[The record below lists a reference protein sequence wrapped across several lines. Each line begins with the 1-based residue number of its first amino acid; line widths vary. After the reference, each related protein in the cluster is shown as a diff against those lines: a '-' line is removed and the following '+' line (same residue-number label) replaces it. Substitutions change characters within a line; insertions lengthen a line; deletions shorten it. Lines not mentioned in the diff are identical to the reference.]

1 MAARGIEGVD
11 DAWENGIIMIPI
23 KIRGQAMIR
32 GKPRGTLHSLFYS
45 LYKDRFR
52 LICFSPSPFCIF
64 FPFVIVLSNSSKM
77 DAINP
82 FPSQSLTLTPDEN
95 TVYTLTDVPNEST
108 DTISLLLKLLTVK
121 HYNRP
126 SLIKTLSPVWTS
138 QCRFPVVIS
147 EHSDGLFLSLTIFAA
162 PDASFP
168 ITPDQLHYVPFW
180 VQVYG
185 IPFRCKSLDLAK
197 IIASGVGD
205 LIQVDHTT
213 VKEGTGPYLRIRLLI
228 DVNKPIRRGIHVRF
242 FKMGRE
248 FVKWLDFKYERL
260 PDYCLY
266 CGMLDHTK
274 KYCHA
279 YLQKCDESISPPPCP
294 YDLPLRGKEK
304 PAERQSPFQYPHPPA
319 ITITDMDLAGFPQ
332 GSQFPNPFLNYPF
345 SFTPLLNSNVA
356 SVASLTGTC
365 QSYNVMIPTPVNPN
379 LSLGFS
385 LSGSSLSAP
394 LHTDSIIV
402 NDSLSFTNPELNSA
416 ARSLAEALPSLILN
430 SNQAPAASVV
440 ETSLPD
446 SQVRGKGLACASGV
460 KRPTF
465 QACQTTVGGSLRSML
480 KRARAGDADVSGF
493 SSIPDAEQAGG
504 AEHTRPEK

>member
-1 MAARGIEGVD
+1 MGL
-11 DAWENGIIMIPI
+11 NFM
-23 KIRGQAMIR
+23 
-32 GKPRGTLHSLFYS
+32 
-45 LYKDRFR
+45 
-52 LICFSPSPFCIF
+52 
-64 FPFVIVLSNSSKM
+64 M
-77 DAINP
+77 DALNP

-95 TVYTLTDVPNEST
+95 TVYTLADVPDEST
-108 DTISLLLKLLTVK
+108 DNINLLLKLFTIK

-126 SLIKTLSPVWTS
+126 SLIKTLS
-138 QCRFPVVIS
+138 Q
-147 EHSDGLFLSLTIFAA
+147 SLTIFAA

-185 IPFRCKSLDLAK
+185 IPFRCKSFDLAK

-205 LIQVDHTT
+205 LIQVDNTT
-213 VKEGTGPYLRIRLLI
+213 VKEGTGPYLRIKLLI
-228 DVNKPIRRGIHVRF
+228 DANKPIRQGINVRF

-248 FVKWLDFKYERL
+248 FIKWLNFKYERL

-266 CGMLDHTK
+266 CGKLDHTR

-279 YLQKCDESISPPPCP
+279 YLQKCDESITPPPCP

-304 PAERQSPFQYPHPPA
+304 PTEKQSPFQYPHPPA
-319 ITITDMDLAGFPQ
+319 ITITDMDLTDFPH
-332 GSQFPNPFLNYPF
+332 GNQFPNPFLNYPF
-345 SFTPLLNSNVA
+345 SFTPLLNSNVT
-356 SVASLTGTC
+356 SVIGLTGSC

-379 LSLGFS
+379 YSLG
-385 LSGSSLSAP
+385 LSVTGSSLSAP
-394 LHTDSIIV
+394 LHTDSVVV
-402 NDSLSFTNPELNSA
+402 NDTPGFTNPELTSA

-430 SNQAPAASVV
+430 SCQASPASVV
-440 ETSLPD
+440 ETPLPD

-465 QACQTTVGGSLRSML
+465 QACQANVGGSMRSML
-480 KRARAGDADVSGF
+480 KRARAGDVDVSGS
-493 SSIPDAEQAGG
+493 SSIPPDEQAGD

>member
-1 MAARGIEGVD
+1 MD
-11 DAWENGIIMIPI
+11 
-23 KIRGQAMIR
+23 
-32 GKPRGTLHSLFYS
+32 TL
-45 LYKDRFR
+45 
-52 LICFSPSPFCIF
+52 
-64 FPFVIVLSNSSKM
+64 
-77 DAINP
+77 NP
-82 FPSQSLTLTPDEN
+82 FPSQSLALTPDEN
-95 TVYTLTDVPNEST
+95 TVYTLADVPDEST
-108 DTISLLLKLLTVK
+108 DNINLLLKLFTVK
-121 HYNRP
+121 HYSRP

-147 EHSDGLFLSLTIFAA
+147 EHSDGLFLVTFGCEGDKRRILDGQPWHFAQSLTIFAA

-180 VQVYG
+180 IQAYG
-185 IPFRCKSLDLAK
+185 IPFRCKSFDLAK

-248 FVKWLDFKYERL
+248 FIKWLDFKYERL

-266 CGMLDHTK
+266 CGMLDHIK

-304 PAERQSPFQYPHPPA
+304 PTERQSPFQYPHPPA
-319 ITITDMDLAGFPQ
+319 ITITDMDLTGFPH

-356 SVASLTGTC
+356 SVAGLTGSC

-379 LSLGFS
+379 HSLGFS

-394 LHTDSIIV
+394 LHTDSVIV
-402 NDSLSFTNPELNSA
+402 NDSPGFTNPELTSA

-430 SNQAPAASVV
+430 SSQASAVSVV

-465 QACQTTVGGSLRSML
+465 QACQANFGGSLRSML
-480 KRARAGDADVSGF
+480 KRARAGDVDVSGF
-493 SSIPDAEQAGG
+493 SSIPDAEQAGD